1 MFNVSMYLATSSA
14 GFEIEAKKEI
24 LRLVPNAEVHS
35 LFFKGNLLIKC
46 PSSTDLISILK
57 ENETRYIGSIIPV
70 NKAIK
75 ISKKKSD
82 LKRVYDEILNLN
94 MLKKGERFVVC
105 CKRRGKHEFTSQDV
119 EREIGGLLEES
130 LGAIVDLKNP
140 VKVVIVQIFQD
151 IAFIGIVRAD
161 EVLRK
166 EIKIFRKYKCG
177 ERPLTRAEHKLRE
190 AIRVFNIEIKPNFR
204 ILDLGAAPGGWT
216 RILAGLAGHVISVDP
231 ADLDPSVKS
240 LPNVTHLK
248 CKAEDIPR
256 NIGPFDLIVND
267 MNIEP
272 IKSAKI
278 MIELADLLKRGS
290 AALMTVKFIT
300 RNRKKHVSEAI
311 DILKDKYKDF
321 KVRRLPHNRYE
332 TTIYMRR
339 V

>member
-1 MFNVSMYLATSSA
+1 MSNVGMYLATSSA

-57 ENETRYIGSIIPV
+57 ENETRYVGSITPV

-105 CKRRGKHEFTSQDV
+105 CKRRGKHEFTSRDV

-140 VKVVIVQIFQD
+140 AKIVTIQIFQD
-151 IAFIGIVRAD
+151 IAFIGVIRAD
-161 EVLRK
+161 EVLKK

-190 AIRVFNIEIKPNFR
+190 AIRIFNIEIKPNFR
-204 ILDLGAAPGGWT
+204 VLDLGAAPGGWT
-216 RILAGLAGHVISVDP
+216 KILAGLVDHVISVDP

-240 LPNVTHLK
+240 LPNITHLK

-272 IKSAKI
+272 LKSAKI
-278 MIELADLLKRGS
+278 MVKLADLLKKDS
-290 AALMTVKFIT
+290 VALMTVKFIT
-300 RNRKKHVSEAI
+300 RNRKKHVSDAI
-311 DILKDKYKDF
+311 DTLKAKYKDF

>member
-1 MFNVSMYLATSSA
+1 MSNVSMYLATSSA

-46 PSSTDLISILK
+46 PSSIDLISILK
-57 ENETRYIGSIIPV
+57 ENETRYIGSITPV

-82 LKRVYDEILNLN
+82 LKRVYDEILDLN
-94 MLKKGERFVVC
+94 MLKKGERFAVC

-130 LGAIVDLKNP
+130 LGAIADLKNP
-140 VKVVIVQIFQD
+140 AKIVTIQIFQD

-161 EVLRK
+161 EILRK
-166 EIKIFRKYKCG
+166 EIKVFRKYRCG

-190 AIRVFNIEIKPNFR
+190 AIRVFNIEIKPNFKV
-204 ILDLGAAPGGWT
+204 LDLGAAPGGWT
-216 RILAGLAGHVISVDP
+216 RILAGLADHVISVDP

-267 MNIEP
+267 MNIDP
-272 IKSAKI
+272 LKSAKI
-278 MIELADLLKRGS
+278 MVELADLLKKDS
-290 AALMTVKFIT
+290 VALMTIKFIT
-300 RNRKKHVSEAI
+300 RNRKKHVSDAI
-311 DILKDKYKDF
+311 DTLKAKYKDF
-321 KVRRLPHNRYE
+321 RVRRLPHNRYE
-332 TTIYMRR
+332 TTVCMRR
-339 V
+339 A

>member
-1 MFNVSMYLATSSA
+1 MYLATCSA

-46 PSSTDLISILK
+46 PSSIDLISILK
-57 ENETRYIGSIIPV
+57 ENETRYIGSITPV
-70 NKAIK
+70 NKTIK
-75 ISKKKSD
+75 ISKKND

-94 MLKKGERFVVC
+94 MLKKGERFVVY

-140 VKVVIVQIFQD
+140 VKIVTIQIFQD
-151 IAFIGIVRAD
+151 VAFIGIVRAD

-166 EIKIFRKYKCG
+166 EIKIFRKYECG

-190 AIRVFNIEIKPNFR
+190 AIRAFNIEIKPNFR
-204 ILDLGAAPGGWT
+204 VLDLGAAPGGWT
-216 RILAGLAGHVISVDP
+216 RILAGLSDHVISVDP

-272 IKSAKI
+272 VKSAKI
-278 MIELADLLKRGS
+278 MVKLADLLKRGS
-290 AALMTVKFIT
+290 VALMTVKFIT
-300 RNRKKHVSEAI
+300 RNRKKHISEAI
-311 DILKDKYKDF
+311 NILKAEYKDF
-321 KVRRLPHNRYE
+321 RVRRLPHNRYE
-332 TTIYMRR
+332 TTICMRR
-339 V
+339 A

>member
-1 MFNVSMYLATSSA
+1 MSNVSMYLATSSA

-75 ISKKKSD
+75 ISEKSN

-105 CKRRGKHEFTSQDV
+105 CKRRGKHEFTSQDI
-119 EREIGGLLEES
+119 EREIGSLLEES

-140 VKVVIVQIFQD
+140 AKIVIVQIFQD

-204 ILDLGAAPGGWT
+204 VLDLGAAPGGWT

-272 IKSAKI
+272 VKSAKI
-278 MIELADLLKRGS
+278 MIELAGLLKRGS

-300 RNRKKHVSEAI
+300 RNRKKHVSDAI
-311 DILKDKYKDF
+311 DILKAKYKDF

-339 V
+339 A

>member
-1 MFNVSMYLATSSA
+1 MSSVSMYLATSSA
-14 GFEIEAKKEI
+14 GFEIEARKEI
-24 LRLVPNAEVHS
+24 LRLVPDAEVHS

-70 NKAIK
+70 NRAIK

-94 MLKKGERFVVC
+94 MLKKGERFAVC

-140 VKVVIVQIFQD
+140 ANIVTIQIFQD

-161 EVLRK
+161 EVLKK
-166 EIKIFRKYKCG
+166 EIKIFRKYRCG

-204 ILDLGAAPGGWT
+204 VLDLGAAPGGWT
-216 RILAGLAGHVISVDP
+216 RVLADLADHVVSVDP

-240 LPNVTHLK
+240 LPNVTYLK

-267 MNIEP
+267 MNIDP
-272 IKSAKI
+272 VKSAKI
-278 MIELADLLKRGS
+278 MVKLADLLKKGS
-290 AALMTVKFIT
+290 SALMTIKFIT
-300 RNRKKHVSEAI
+300 RNRKKHVADAI
-311 DILKDKYKDF
+311 GILKAKYKDF
-321 KVRRLPHNRYE
+321 KVRRLPHNRFE

-339 V
+339 A